1 VISIESKCYIPDN
14 KCGPVDE
21 LTEVYVKE
29 YTWNIF
35 CLYTD
40 IIEKVLKQRNIVY
53 IESGDAPKE
62 FGKSQGKSIIDR
74 YLMLSVV
81 SNLWACLNV
90 KQTWAVI

>member
-1 VISIESKCYIPDN
+1 MCSLFLVIHFIESKCYIPDN

-62 FGKSQGKSIIDR
+62 FGKSQG
-74 YLMLSVV
+74 
-81 SNLWACLNV
+81 
-90 KQTWAVI
+90 